1 MIKPQMHA
9 HPSGMQSSFG
19 SYQNN
24 QGFQGATSASPPS
37 SASFPTSMPTGSQ
50 LQSPLTSLHMNISGG
65 NGSGNSGDNN
75 LSHSYSQMDMNM
87 AQRMSAY
94 NQQQQRMNNESWNDS
109 DAYSSGVKFQNNAVN
124 QRSDDMLQFIQQHQQ

>member
-1 MIKPQMHA
+1 
-9 HPSGMQSSFG
+9 
-19 SYQNN
+19 
-24 QGFQGATSASPPS
+24 
-37 SASFPTSMPTGSQ
+37 
-50 LQSPLTSLHMNISGG
+50 MNISGG